1 MIYLISRV
9 FFAWTFLNFLAVHK
23 TPNELTCSFRLL
35 IYIELIMKLKTHGEK
50 YIWMKIAMGIW
61 IKGGKYVSKI
71 FFSKLQFWYLPSY
84 SDSSNCI
91 FLLHRHIS
99 ADEIVCK
106 LYDLRLDVFDGHCYN
121 GGRVGCCRRTG
132 NSNQRWHF
140 EGIIIIIF
148 TFILTYHFFIIIFRV
163 KI

>member
-1 MIYLISRV
+1 
-9 FFAWTFLNFLAVHK
+9 
-23 TPNELTCSFRLL
+23 
-35 IYIELIMKLKTHGEK
+35 
-50 YIWMKIAMGIW
+50 MKIAMGIW

-71 FFSKLQFWYLPSY
+71 FFNSKLQFWYLPNY
-84 SDSSNCI
+84 SDSPNCI

-132 NSNQRWHF
+132 NSNQIWHF
-140 EGIIIIIF
+140 EGIIVF
-148 TFILTYHFFIIIFRV
+148 YFYQTYHFFIIIFRV
-163 KI
+163 KIFMICYSIFLFTIRVHMYSGFVNIKSIFP